1 MFTFFALLDLNCQL
15 EDTGVSKLFFFFFFK
30 LGFSPCKADQPLKVM
45 ALQEKEA
52 QSTKRLKHRGN
63 LIRKKLQLTGVC

>member
-15 EDTGVSKLFFFFFFK
+15 EDTGVSKYFFFFFK
-30 LGFSPCKADQPLKVM
+30 LGFSPCKADQPLQVM

-52 QSTKRLKHRGN
+52 QSTKRLKHKGN
-63 LIRKKLQLTGVC
+63 LIEKKLQLTGVC

>member
-15 EDTGVSKLFFFFFFK
+15 EDTGVSKYLFFFFK
-30 LGFSPCKADQPLKVM
+30 LGFSPCKADQPLQVM

-52 QSTKRLKHRGN
+52 QSTKRLKHKGN
-63 LIRKKLQLTGVC
+63 LIEKKLQLTGVC